1 MAPIHAC
8 IEGGDFFGAK
18 RSACGLSSLSGFQIK
33 KIEGRPSHHTDEP
46 HVSSVNEELQ
56 KDKYGAS
63 LVANDAITTECE
75 MSRCRRKNSWCRIR
89 ILSQT
94 KDGDCNTEANVKHH
108 SLKDRHS
115 GHLKKM
121 IRRSKQN
128 LGHREPNTTGDLSL
142 CSPSKP
148 KVFSG
153 RHTNMIKAASD
164 RLPAKDARPP
174 SAVRAS
180 HLSPQS
186 IQKRA
191 SRDWEDELHFS
202 MGEGSAS
209 PGSER
214 RSKKG
219 EKQLTSDRWQKK
231 GRAESQHSPP
241 RTSGVKTPPDDVP
254 NEKLNGLEL
263 LARYMHNFRAK
274 EAVRLANER
283 KLRILLLENRAQE
296 LNFIKK
302 ESNKLGKLRWQGPL
316 PMEKSEDLE
325 LYEAVAKQLGKE
337 MPALDKEREDLVKV
351 DDDSIPKGGLED
363 LDFYEAIKKQM
374 RLLQVSNKEHERRA
388 KIDKADS
395 HVSSEASEAS
405 RSP

>member
-1 MAPIHAC
+1 MA
-8 IEGGDFFGAK
+8 K
-18 RSACGLSSLSGFQIK
+18 
-33 KIEGRPSHHTDEP
+33 
-46 HVSSVNEELQ
+46 
-56 KDKYGAS
+56 
-63 LVANDAITTECE
+63 DAITTECE
-75 MSRCRRKNSWCRIR
+75 MSQCRHKNSWCRIR

-108 SLKDRHS
+108 SLKDRHC
-115 GHLKKM
+115 GHLKMM
-121 IRRSKQN
+121 IRSPKQN
-128 LGHREPNTTGDLSL
+128 FGHPEPNTTGDLSL

-153 RHTNMIKAASD
+153 GQTNTIKAASD
-164 RLPAKDARPP
+164 QLPANDAHPP
-174 SAVRAS
+174 SVVRAS

-191 SRDWEDELHFS
+191 NRDREDELHFS

-209 PGSER
+209 SSSER

-219 EKQLTSDRWQKK
+219 GKQLTSDRWQKK
-231 GRAESQHSPP
+231 GRAESQHSPQ

-254 NEKLNGLEL
+254 NKDLDGLEL
-263 LARYMHNFRAK
+263 LARYMHDFRAK
-274 EAVRLANER
+274 EAIRLANER
-283 KLRILLLENRAQE
+283 KLRLLLLEDRAQE
-296 LNFIKK
+296 LNFNEK
-302 ESNKLGKLRWQGPL
+302 ESKKLGKLRWQGSL

-363 LDFYEAIKKQM
+363 LDLYEAIKKQIKT
-374 RLLQVSNKEHERRA
+374 LQVSEEKRA
-388 KIDKADS
+388 RGAKFDKADS
-395 HVSSEASEAS
+395 HVSSEAS
-405 RSP
+405 RSKQKPLNPSHQR